1 MQPEEPW
8 PARVVLL
15 GGPSGAG
22 KTRLADR
29 TGLPVVRLDDFYRN
43 GDDPALPRSADGL
56 VDWDDPR
63 SWHAEAAVAALLAL
77 CRTGAADLPV
87 YDIAHDGVV
96 GTQRV
101 VLAGSPL
108 VVAEGIFAAE
118 IIASC
123 RELGVLAAALCVRQ
137 NRYVTWWRRLV
148 RDVRERR
155 KAVPVLVRRGWHL
168 LSVERAVVEHHV
180 RLGATCVSPAE
191 GRRMIAELAAPP
203 SPPPP
208 SR

>member
-1 MQPEEPW
+1 MRPEAASNP

-29 TGLPVVRLDDFYRN
+29 TGLPIVRLDDFYRE
-43 GDDPALPRSADGL
+43 GDDLALPRTAAGL

-63 SWHAEAAVAALLAL
+63 AWDGVAAIAAL
-77 CRTGAADLPV
+77 VTLCATGAADVPV
-87 YDIAHDGVV
+87 YDIGHDGIV

-101 VLAGSPL
+101 VLAGAPL

-118 IIASC
+118 IISAC
-123 RELGVLAAALCVRQ
+123 RDRGILAAALCVRQ

-148 RDVRERR
+148 RDIRERR
-155 KAVPVLVRRGWHL
+155 KPVRVLVRRGWRL
-168 LSVERAVVEHHV
+168 LQSEPAVVARHV
-180 RLGATCVSPAE
+180 QLGATCVSPAA
-191 GRRMIAELAAPP
+191 GRDLIAQLA
-203 SPPPP
+203 SPPV
-208 SR
+208 R